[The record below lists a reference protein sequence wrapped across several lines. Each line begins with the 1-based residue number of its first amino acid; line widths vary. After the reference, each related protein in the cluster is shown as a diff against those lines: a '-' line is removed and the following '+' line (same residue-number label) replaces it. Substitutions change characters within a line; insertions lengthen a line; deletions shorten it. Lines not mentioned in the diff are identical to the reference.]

1 MPVATLSAPDGRF
14 IDVQYEEGTTDEQI
28 IAFAQQQY
36 ALDPSIA
43 YDEDDSSVIEKL
55 QDLETEDLIDAAS
68 EAGKRF
74 YGGVKTGAYSTGLGL
89 QRMLPDV
96 AQEAFGIDE
105 ESLAPKD
112 LAYRE
117 EVARDLGFDPQYNQ
131 TFLADVASGA
141 GELLPLATS
150 AFLTRGASLK
160 AGLSPTLSRFATGVP
175 ILGQTSAITGREA
188 FDYEQRTGETISDEQ
203 DLLLKGRD
211 VGLAY
216 LEQRLGILDNI
227 FKGLPKGWSD
237 TLEGSQWMTRL
248 KSAFGSF
255 FSEGSQEVIEGL
267 IRDVTDKNIYDPER
281 AIGEGIQDDFTVGG
295 TIGALYDL
303 AIGSLRRRN
312 PPKLVEAPEEI
323 AEPTDEE
330 IEIERGLREEQ
341 RNKETKRRKA
351 MDRALRRTAT
361 PVDIED
367 SSLIDPD
374 LSVQEMVG
382 AINQSPQILP
392 TGVNFQVEQDG
403 SQFFVTQDGVQF
415 GPPLKDPIKAEEL
428 KAALNEASDN
438 KRLDKILNDAGE
450 RALNQAV
457 ERGDLSVEA
466 ANALKRGAELEAAAR
481 ANPDYIPPDDP
492 RQDILR
498 QHSAQTKAKTK
509 RLYQFLRQAG
519 RAFTPED
526 PATPRLDRGQ
536 KAATP
541 VREMR
546 RMEKRI
552 DTAFNRLGIRNKLNS
567 VEGAGVI
574 QTIVGRPVS
583 EKAPLQDLTRSEQE
597 YILRTLEQAPPL
609 VTPRGVGVD
618 QVDPVT
624 GVTVPSRPRMEQT
637 VSIPNFAAR
646 AEPVRPDVPSEPIP
660 ADRQLVPFESE
671 EAREQ
676 ALEEN
681 KAALEERAIE
691 SAVGKQLQ
699 KILESVGLS
708 EEFAVRAVKEVGTAR
723 RDSEGNVYIRPRKK
737 DPDADYVTLGS
748 AQVSARVIQI
758 SIDGIKMRVDQG
770 MSFEEATARVMNHE
784 ILHALRGLDLFT
796 AKEFSLLERLSR
808 QYSKPKEGMT
818 YGQWAVQNY
827 PDLDAVS
834 QQEEAIAEM
843 ISDSLTGGVLI
854 DGNFRQLSGKPRSL
868 IQRIVEFFKELVG
881 FAQNNDINSYQELVN
896 AIQTGEVGRRDPTE
910 IRTLVE
916 TERQRQEIEERSIT
930 KEELQLRTGTRPSE
944 QELQRIAQGIE
955 NDIRQAIGDAP
966 VVVSGAELQQDDA
979 REARAMKF
987 PKKAQTAPRLARAI
1001 EQGFDVSK
1009 VYYHGTSVPDIRR
1022 FDGNVG
1028 MGVVA
1033 GHFTSRPSFA
1043 NRFAPTITIP
1053 EIGQIPTVYPVFLR
1067 YGEQNEAGGI
1077 ADIRSLIQDD
1087 DNPVRLSLNT
1097 PLSRQPRLKADLEM
1111 YFAAQ
1116 LERGRLSGPY
1126 NTKLKSFEQMDL
1138 ARFYYDG
1145 TRSLESVAEDLAE
1158 DFHNNAAQGA
1168 YAEILETPYDVDFA
1182 QLEVIAPYIKE
1193 AGFKGYFD
1201 IEEAGKQYSG
1211 IAMFNSN
1218 DIKGVFADFDPDAVP
1233 EGMMYED
1240 DIMFSRVKGAPDR
1253 VQTSL
1258 PLRKP
1263 KNQPEIVTFLDP
1275 TDPLAVISTEK
1286 ILADEKLKE
1295 KIASSIRD
1303 YNFLPDSVKQG
1314 TDEEVIEAL
1323 KEHAKSNLM
1332 WLHGQMNPEVRAIA
1346 KKWYDGAR
1354 KLTERWA
1361 DRYGIEPRQAA
1372 AVIANLSPQKD
1383 WFMNMSLAERIL
1395 DIQAEQQNFKATPDM
1410 DEAFERTVLDGKK
1423 KPPQTPK
1430 TAHIRLAFKLW
1441 NQTKDATL
1449 AEVPFRV
1456 KPEEAVLAESIWIRM
1471 FDEAHNP
1478 RSYRAMAP
1486 TGQIL
1491 DFVKKKNGENAK
1503 VAWGS
1508 FTEIGKAVAA
1518 TKSADLDVISRG
1530 LGEAHKVRNFYNN
1543 IVSPNSRLGEVTI
1556 DTHAVAAAL
1565 FKPLS
1570 GKGFEVFHAF
1580 GTTPS
1585 VEVLGMPSGV
1595 VRRGAGSS
1603 GVNGSQGTYG
1613 IYADAYREA
1622 AKELGILPREL
1633 QSITWE
1639 EIRVIYPDTF
1649 KDGKGNLSKI
1659 NSLWDQYASGKLSID
1674 EVRDAAY
1681 EIADTKGNK
1690 PSWFGRSRTGR
1701 LRSKS
1706 DTTYDR
1712 GIPLAELS
1720 RQGLEGVDAGRGDI
1734 GDTTLKSKR
1743 KIDPAKI
1750 EKAVQQNQQEAEENG
1765 LSVPRHS
1772 VKASPEAQYIGRNPD
1787 AGIEPET
1794 ILESRAPNYNKKTQS
1809 FINRLVEGTPTRA
1822 DPMTQYMDVTG
1833 ENSTL
1838 EYKLTQ
1844 AKQAAVNRYARLE
1857 KLNQK
1862 YFKDYL
1868 ADSSSIAAVLFA
1880 DRSSGVMAEAI
1891 KTGVPQYKNG
1901 LTKVVDFFHNGKQ
1914 YRGLIDIMDVLR
1926 TKKHG
1931 DLTEFAQAY
1940 AIAMRGKRLNE
1951 AGKPTPVSQ
1960 KDIDEAKENIRQF
1973 TDADG
1978 YNPIVEWYG
1987 AWQAYNNKVIT
1998 FLEDTGV
2005 VDQKGAESWRLAS
2018 DYIPFYRALEPD
2030 YKITNPAKHPF
2041 GDLTKLGAFR
2051 PYKGK
2056 TDKINVPLVESI
2068 VKNTAAAIDLG
2079 MRNVAQQ
2086 RIARDMQKLQ
2096 LAKQV
2101 PASKKGTAGVVGF
2114 KVRGEPV
2121 FFQIY
2126 DHLIFESMT
2135 AIDSSGLED
2144 ISRIFFGPASNLL
2157 RETVTRTPGF
2167 MLVNMLRDSL
2177 SAFVTSGA
2185 RFLPFFSTFKGFAS
2199 DISNLERTGVVGGYD
2214 FGFGRIRDQGIGD
2227 MFREESKRRNR
2238 KGLPLNMFKTL
2249 WDAAGRATTR
2259 SDAATRQAVYNDVYA
2274 RTGNEAEAHFQAM
2287 EVLNFSRRGSDP
2299 RVRAIT
2305 TAIPFLNA
2313 RLQGLDVL
2321 WRSFLGVN
2329 TAKRGVP
2336 RGTAALSFAMRGA
2349 LISFATMLYWM
2360 ASSDDERYLALPP
2373 EVRDNNWVFF
2383 IPGLDFPVTIP
2394 IPFEVGLIF
2403 KTIPE
2408 VALNASFDK
2417 VTERQALESFKRGIG
2432 STLELNLLYGVQAW
2446 APILEAQSNYSN
2458 YTGRPIVPIWLTGL
2472 RPEMRKTDSTSE
2484 VALFLQEATP
2494 YLSTIPMLGVES
2506 GGVSP
2511 IKIDHVIKG
2520 YTGSTGAFIL
2530 NWTDRVMRSKEGR
2543 EALANAGYKVTQ
2555 PDFPE
2560 MALYEFPLAKRMFLS
2575 PQASGL
2581 TEQFYDLAEEVK
2593 QTYNTLRELEDR
2605 GEYEEAQSLLSKTR
2619 GLLAI
2624 KQDVY
2629 EMRKT
2634 LADIR
2639 EQERQIR
2646 RSPEDVIS
2654 ASQKREMLDE
2664 LIEYRN
2670 YVLAVVPA
2678 LEKIADR
2685 PMIRGT
2691 E

>member
-1 MPVATLSAPDGRF
+1 MSYDIGAARAAGLSDR
-14 IDVQYEEGTTDEQI
+14 QI
-28 IAFAQQQY
+28 IDYLSKDRDYDVEGAFQAGVPDSQ
-36 ALDPSIA
+36 IA
-43 YDEDDSSVIEKL
+43 EYMSRMEPESSVIEKL

-74 YGGVKTGAYSTGLGL
+74 YGGVKTGTYSTGLGL

-117 EVARDLGFDPQYNQ
+117 EVARDLGFDPQYDQ
-131 TFLADVASGA
+131 TFLADVAGGA

-160 AGLSPTLSRFATGVP
+160 AGLSPALSRFATGVP

-188 FDYEQRTGETISDEQ
+188 FDYEQRTGEAISDEQ

-457 ERGDLSVEA
+457 ERGDLSAEA

-526 PATPRLDRGQ
+526 PATPRLAKIQ

-546 RMEKRI
+546 QMEKRM

-597 YILRTLEQAPPL
+597 YILRTLEEAPPL

-624 GVTVPSRPRMEQT
+624 GVTVPFRPRMEQT

-955 NDIRQAIGDAP
+955 DDIRQAIGDAP

-1009 VYYHGTSVPDIRR
+1009 VYYHGTPTSDIRR
-1022 FDGNVG
+1022 FAGNVG
-1028 MGVVA
+1028 IGVVA
-1033 GHFTSRPSFA
+1033 GHFTARPTFA
-1043 NRFAPTITIP
+1043 NDFVTTVIPDLGQQPTI
-1053 EIGQIPTVYPVFLR
+1053 YPVFLR
-1067 YGEQNEAGGI
+1067 FGEDNERGGI

-1097 PLSRQPRLKADLEM
+1097 PLSRQPRLKADLETF
-1111 YFAAQ
+1111 FAA
-1116 LERGRLSGPY
+1116 EIEKGRLYGPDV
-1126 NTKLKSFEQMDL
+1126 TKLKSFEQQDL
-1138 ARFYYDG
+1138 ARFYYEG
-1145 TRSLESVAEDLAE
+1145 TRPIETVAEDLAE
-1158 DFHNNAAQGA
+1158 DFHNDPAQKA
-1168 YAEILETPYDVDFA
+1168 YARITEDPYGVDFTD
-1182 QLEVIAPYIKE
+1182 LEVIAPYMKE
-1193 AGFKGYFD
+1193 AGFKGYYD
-1201 IEEAGKQYSG
+1201 IEVAGDPYSG

-1240 DIMFSRVKGAPDR
+1240 DIMFSRIKGAPDR

-1258 PLRKP
+1258 PVAKPTRKGVKLP
-1263 KNQPEIVTFLDP
+1263 PVFTFLDAD
-1275 TDPLAVISTEK
+1275 DPMGTVSIEK
-1286 ILADEKLKE
+1286 ILTDEVLTAKM
-1295 KIASSIRD
+1295 ASSIRD
-1303 YNFLPDSVKQG
+1303 YNFLPDDVKKG
-1314 TDEEVIEAL
+1314 TDREVIDAL
-1323 KEHAKSNLM
+1323 KEHAKSNLT
-1332 WLHGQMNPEVRAIA
+1332 WLYSQMDPEVREIS
-1346 KKWYDGAR
+1346 KQWYDGAR
-1354 KLTERWA
+1354 KLTDKWSK
-1361 DRYGIEPRQAA
+1361 RYGLEPRQVA

-1383 WFMNMSLAERIL
+1383 WFINMSLAERIL
-1395 DIQAEQQNFKATPDM
+1395 DIQADRQNFKSTREM
-1410 DEAFERTVLDGKK
+1410 DEKFRSIVSPTKD
-1423 KPPQTPK
+1423 PDTYR
-1430 TAHIRLAFKLW
+1430 IW
-1441 NQTKDATL
+1441 NKIKDATL
-1449 AEVPFRV
+1449 GEVPNRV
-1456 KPEEAVLAESIWIRM
+1456 DPAEAILAESVWIRM

-1478 RSYRAMAP
+1478 RSYRAMRP

-1491 DFVKKKNGENAK
+1491 DFVRNDDGTKSK

-1508 FTEIGKAVAA
+1508 FVEIGKAVRA
-1518 TKSADLDVISRG
+1518 TKTADIQVISQT

-1543 IVSPNSRLGEVTI
+1543 IVSPNSKLGEVTI

-1570 GKGFEVFHAF
+1570 GKGFEVYHNL
-1580 GTTPS
+1580 GTTPEKGK
-1585 VEVLGMPSGV
+1585 VVGMPAGV
-1595 VRRGAGSS
+1595 VRRGAGNS
-1603 GVNGSQGTYG
+1603 GVRGILGTYG

-1622 AKELGILPREL
+1622 AKDLGILPREL

-1639 EIRVIYPDTF
+1639 KVRAIYPDTF
-1649 KDGKGNLSKI
+1649 KTAKNTSAI
-1659 NSLWDQYASGKLSID
+1659 NDLWDQYANGNISID
-1674 EVRDAAY
+1674 EVREQAY
-1681 EIADTKGNK
+1681 EIAGTR
-1690 PSWFGRSRTGR
+1690 GRAPTWYVRSDSGSV
-1701 LRSKS
+1701 RSKS
-1706 DTTYDR
+1706 DKTYDKEVSDD
-1712 GIPLAELS
+1712 GVS
-1720 RQGLEGVDAGRGDI
+1720 RQELRGLDVRSRSPDDVARLSQRRVDP
-1734 GDTTLKSKR
+1734 S
-1743 KIDPAKI
+1743 KI
-1750 EKAVQQNQQEAEENG
+1750 EKAVQQNQQEAEEGG

-1960 KDIDEAKENIRQF
+1960 KDIEEAKENIRQF

-2005 VDQKGAESWRLAS
+2005 VDQEGAESWRLAS

-2101 PASKKGTAGVVGF
+2101 PSTKKGTAGVVGF

-2646 RSPEDVIS
+2646 RSPEDIIS

>member
-1 MPVATLSAPDGRF
+1 MSYDIGAARAAGLSDR
-14 IDVQYEEGTTDEQI
+14 QI
-28 IAFAQQQY
+28 IDYLSKDRDYDVEGAFQ
-36 ALDPSIA
+36 
-43 YDEDDSSVIEKL
+43 
-55 QDLETEDLIDAAS
+55 
-68 EAGKRF
+68 AG
-74 YGGVKTGAYSTGLGL
+74 V
-89 QRMLPDV
+89 P
-96 AQEAFGIDE
+96 
-105 ESLAPKD
+105 
-112 LAYRE
+112 
-117 EVARDLGFDPQYNQ
+117 GFDPKYDQ
-131 TFLADVASGA
+131 TFLADVAGGA
-141 GELLPLATS
+141 GELLPLAAS
-150 AFLTRGASLK
+150 AYLTRGASLR
-160 AGLSPTLSRFATGVP
+160 AGLSPTLSRVATGVP
-175 ILGQTSAITGREA
+175 ILGQASAITGREA
-188 FDYEQRTGETISDEQ
+188 FDYEQRTGERISDEQ

-248 KSAFGSF
+248 RSAFGSF

-267 IRDVTDKNIYDPER
+267 IRDVTDKNIYDPDR

-303 AIGSLRRRN
+303 AIGSLRRKN
-312 PPKLVEAPEEI
+312 PAKLVEAPEEI

-374 LSVQEMVG
+374 LTVQEMVE

-428 KAALNEASDN
+428 KAALNEESDN
-438 KRLDKILNDAGE
+438 KRLEKILNDAGE

-457 ERGDLSVEA
+457 ERGELSVEA

-498 QHSAQTKAKTK
+498 QHSAQTKAKIK
-509 RLYQFLRQAG
+509 RLYQYLRQAG

-526 PATPRLDRGQ
+526 PAAPRLDKGQ

-541 VREMR
+541 VRQMR
-546 RMEKRI
+546 RMEKRM
-552 DTAFNRLGIRNKLNS
+552 DTALNRLGIKNKLNS

-597 YILRTLEQAPPL
+597 YILRTLEQAPPI

-646 AEPVRPDVPSEPIP
+646 AEPVQPDVPSEPIP

-676 ALEEN
+676 ALEEA

-691 SAVGKQLQ
+691 GAIGKQLQ

-708 EEFAVRAVKEVGTAR
+708 QEFAVRAVKEVGTAR

-737 DPDADYVTLGS
+737 DPDGDYITLGS

-758 SIDGIKMRVDQG
+758 AIDGIKMRVDQG

-818 YGQWAVQNY
+818 YAQWAVQNY

-843 ISDSLTGGVLI
+843 ISDSLTDGVLI

-955 NDIRQAIGDAP
+955 DDIRQAIGDAP

-979 REARAMKF
+979 RESRVLRF
-987 PKKAQTAPRLARAI
+987 PKKAQTIPRLVRAI
-1001 EQGFDVSK
+1001 EQGFDVNT
-1009 VYYHGTSVPDIRR
+1009 VYYHGTPTPDISR
-1022 FDGNVG
+1022 FAGNVG

-1033 GHFTSRPSFA
+1033 GHFTSRPKFA
-1043 NRFAPTITIP
+1043 NEFVTTVIPELGQQPTI
-1053 EIGQIPTVYPVFLR
+1053 YPVFLR
-1067 YGEQNEAGGI
+1067 YKEDNEVGGI
-1077 ADIRSLIQDD
+1077 VDIRSLIQDD
-1087 DNPVRLSLNT
+1087 DNPIRRALNT
-1097 PLSRQPRLKADLEM
+1097 PLSRQPRLKADLETF
-1111 YFAAQ
+1111 FAAQ
-1116 LERGRLSGPY
+1116 LEKGRLY
-1126 NTKLKSFEQMDL
+1126 NPSVTKLKTFEQQDI
-1138 ARFYYDG
+1138 ARFYYEG
-1145 TRSLESVAEDLAE
+1145 TRPLEVVAEDLAE
-1158 DFHNNAAQGA
+1158 EFHNNAAQGA
-1168 YAEILETPYDVDFA
+1168 YAEITEGPYDVDFG
-1182 QLEVIAPYIKE
+1182 QLEVIAPYMKE
-1193 AGFKGYFD
+1193 AGFAGYYD
-1201 IEEAGKQYSG
+1201 IEEAGKAYSG
-1211 IAMFNSN
+1211 IAMFNSG
-1218 DIKGVFADFDPDAVP
+1218 DIKGAFANFDPDSVP

-1240 DIMFSRVKGAPDR
+1240 DIMFSRMKGAPDR

-1286 ILADEKLKE
+1286 ILADEKLKQ

-1323 KEHAKSNLM
+1323 KEHAKSNLI

-1361 DRYGIEPRQAA
+1361 ERYGIEPRQAA

-1410 DEAFERTVLDGKK
+1410 DEAFERTVLKGKK
-1423 KPPQTPK
+1423 KPPQTKK

-1491 DFVKKKNGENAK
+1491 DFVKKKNGENSK

-1585 VEVLGMPSGV
+1585 AEVLGMPSGV
-1595 VRRGAGSS
+1595 ERRGAGSS

-1649 KDGKGNLSKI
+1649 KDGKNNLSKI

-1750 EKAVQQNQQEAEENG
+1750 EKAVQQNQQEAEEGG

-1809 FINRLVEGTPTRA
+1809 FINRLVEGTPSRA
-1822 DPMTQYMDVTG
+1822 DPMTQFMDVTG

-1838 EYKLTQ
+1838 EYKLTA

-1951 AGKPTPVSQ
+1951 AGKATPVSQ

-2018 DYIPFYRALEPD
+2018 DYIPFYRALDPD
-2030 YKITNPAKHPF
+2030 YKMTNPTKHPF

-2121 FFQIY
+2121 YFEIY
-2126 DHLIFESMT
+2126 DHLVFESMT
-2135 AIDSSGLED
+2135 AIDSTGLED

-2185 RFLPFFSTFKGFAS
+2185 RFLPFLSTFKGFAS

-2214 FGFGRIRDQGIGD
+2214 FGFGKIRDQGIGD

-2238 KGLPLNMFKTL
+2238 KGLPLNMFKGL

-2313 RLQGLDVL
+2313 RIQGLDVL

-2417 VTERQALESFKRGIG
+2417 VTERQALDSFKRGLG

-2446 APILEAQSNYSN
+2446 APILEAMSNYNN

-2484 VALFLQEATP
+2484 IALFLQEATP
-2494 YLSTIPMLGVES
+2494 YLSTIPMLGVEE

-2511 IKIDHVIKG
+2511 MKIDHIIKG

-2560 MALYEFPLAKRMFLS
+2560 LALYEYPLAKRMFLS
-2575 PQASGL
+2575 PQVSGL
-2581 TEQFYDLAEEVK
+2581 TEQFYNLADEVK

-2605 GEYEEAQSLLSKTR
+2605 GEYEEAQYLMSKTR
-2619 GLLAI
+2619 GLLSI
-2624 KQDVY
+2624 KSDVY

-2634 LADIR
+2634 LSDIR

-2646 RSPEDVIS
+2646 RAPEDMIS

-2670 YVLAVVPA
+2670 YVLRMVPA
-2678 LEKIADR
+2678 LEQIADR